1 MNKKK
6 KIAVFTNGY
15 GMDAL
20 HAMLKGIK
28 SVDICGDFDFFIFI
42 SYASYDDF
50 EDFNAGELNIYDLPR
65 MEDYDGAIVFTNAL
79 NSVDTGIRLVNK
91 VMEAGI
97 PAVSI
102 GIDVEGA
109 FNINIDNISGIRDL
123 TEHLIEVHNVKRA
136 ALIGGYRSHPESILR
151 IDTIKEVFAS
161 HGMDIPDEDI
171 YYGDWGNV
179 KTEEVTRQIA
189 KDPRG
194 LPDAII
200 AANDV
205 MALTCATELTRLG
218 YSIPEDTI
226 ITGYDFI
233 SRGQLFYPVLTT
245 VDSDYETL
253 GVEGIKFLND
263 AIEGMAESRRLVL
276 HSKPVIGESC
286 GCCKEGFFDQK
297 RREYGKKTYLEYMDR
312 VYLENSE
319 RTLTQIITGSEDYN
333 ELTSK
338 LIEYC
343 KESRDL
349 VGDDFHI
356 VIHNRYFDDVMAD
369 GKTVFD
375 DAAEGPMRALVS
387 VKGEEVLT
395 GLAVDRHNLV
405 PGFSPDSANHFYYL
419 MPLHEGE
426 YNYGYMVAAEGSK
439 LMLEYLDLHSY
450 IEKLML
456 ALRIQRF
463 NLQLK
468 VYNEN
473 LKKVAAIDAMT
484 GLYNRLELE
493 DKASL
498 LFEEAKKK
506 DNCLLV
512 MFIDINRMKQIN
524 DEFGHINGDAA
535 IRLTADAIKSN
546 IKEDWVPV
554 RFGGD
559 EFLVIGSVKDGKE
572 ADKFRSSVLDTIEN
586 FNKERKWPFELSV
599 SSGYIISAPE
609 EDKTISDY
617 IKDADKLMY
626 ETKKEMH
633 SKD

>member
-1 MNKKK
+1 MVMRK
-6 KIAVFTNGY
+6 KIAVFANGY

-20 HAMLKGIK
+20 HATLKGIK
-28 SVDICGDFDFFIFI
+28 SVDICDDFDFLIFI

-50 EDFNAGELNIYDLPR
+50 EDFNAGELNIYKLPCI
-65 MEDYDGAIVFTNAL
+65 EDYDGAIVFSNAL
-79 NSVDTGIRLVNK
+79 NSVDTGIKLVRTI
-91 VMEAGI
+91 MEAGI
-97 PAVSI
+97 PVVSI

-109 FNINIDNISGIRDL
+109 FNINIDNISGIREL
-123 TEHLIEVHNVKRA
+123 AEHLIDVHKVERA
-136 ALIGGYRSHPESILR
+136 AIIGGYRFHPESIIR

-161 HGMDIPDEDI
+161 RGSSIAEDDI
-171 YYGDWGNV
+171 YYGDWGNI
-179 KTEEVTRQIA
+179 KTEEVTRQLA
-189 KDPRG
+189 EHPRG

-200 AANDV
+200 CANDV

-218 YSIPEDTI
+218 FNVPEDTLV
-226 ITGYDFI
+226 TGYDYI

-245 VDSDYETL
+245 VDSDYVTL
-253 GVEGIKFLND
+253 GIECIRFLND
-263 AIEGMAESRRLVL
+263 AIERKEIGHRLIL
-276 HSKPVIGESC
+276 HSKAVIGESC
-286 GCCKEGFFDQK
+286 GCCKDGYFDRM

-312 VYLENSE
+312 IYLEGCE
-319 RTLTQIITGSEDYN
+319 RSITQIITGSEDYN
-333 ELTSK
+333 ELEGK
-338 LIEYC
+338 LVEYF
-343 KESRDL
+343 KENREIA
-349 VGDDFHI
+349 GEDFHI
-356 VIHNRYFDDVMAD
+356 VIHNKYFDDVMAGD
-369 GKTVFD
+369 KLVFD

-387 VKGEEVLT
+387 VKGSEVLT
-395 GLAVDRHNLV
+395 GTDVDRHNLI
-405 PGFSPDSANHFYYL
+405 PGYDPGSPNHIYYL
-419 MPLHEGE
+419 LPLHSGE
-426 YNYGYMVAAEGSK
+426 YNYGYLVAAEGSK
-439 LMLEYLDLHSY
+439 LMLEYLDLHSF

-456 ALRIQRF
+456 ALQIQRF

-468 VYNEN
+468 FYNES

-498 LFEEAKKK
+498 LYEEAKKK
-506 DNCLLV
+506 GNCLLV

-524 DEFGHINGDAA
+524 DEYGHINGDAA
-535 IRLTADAIKSN
+535 IRLTANAIKSN

-572 ADKFRSSVLDTIEN
+572 ADKFRSSILNTIDEY
-586 FNKERKWPFELSV
+586 NKEKKWPFELSV
-599 SSGYIISAPE
+599 SSGYIISGSG

-633 SKD
+633 SRD